1 MNNIYLFISVDLHM
15 FYEKVC
21 GLGGYE
27 GCVSKKVNISLGTD
41 FKNKLPI
48 GAKTLAN
55 KETEILSS
63 IIIDRETDKQK
74 KKHKVSLQY
83 YTMYIFLNI
92 RRRL

>member
-55 KETEILSS
+55 KETERQSS
-63 IIIDRETDKQK
+63 IMIDKETDKQK
-74 KKHKVSLQY
+74 KKTQLKSAVLHNI
-83 YTMYIFLNI
+83 YILNI